1 MVSPPLLAP
10 LFTSPLLPTSSPEAM
25 HDTDTIPSA
34 SLPLSTA
41 STPMPASSETSLP
54 SVINDRQNSS
64 ISVADRLRRPSAS
77 SIRSHPSILRQ
88 NDTPPRPSV
97 QNGSGSPNPNPPS
110 VFASSPKLSS
120 THRLAYKTPA
130 SPEQQRRNSQ
140 DRRVRSEGISLG
152 QSAHRPSFIGT
163 KNPSVLTGGY
173 DTSDSDSQS
182 AKENDARKQ
191 PPTFPLT
198 ASASF
203 HGVNPAHLVVQER
216 RRRAQS
222 LMSPLQDE
230 YSPSGDG
237 SGSGKS
243 SIKDRR
249 TGGRNLRLD
258 NIPGSAM
265 RRDRSGSRS
274 SRLSESV
281 TASQP
286 NRRNSLM
293 NQASNQGALSPNR
306 IRPVSHS
313 PLASAMQSRTPST
326 YFRETHAESSRHA
339 SFAKDLPQGHSIEG
353 SGGTAHDL
361 PARNREVERLRREEG
376 VVTPSPEPSK
386 KGKEKARETPRSNG
400 LASTLGLAPGKDS
413 QPIMNAGESILFLQG
428 IKLKIQPRSMRC
440 CSIRMLV
447 RLYSNCKRVQ
457 DHLHC
462 LVVPVRPLAGNPYHN
477 ILPNERNRMGCT
489 CPLLL
494 LLS

>member
-1 MVSPPLLAP
+1 MSSHHPQDQGSPSMVSPPLLAP
-10 LFTSPLLPTSSPEAM
+10 LFTSPLLPTASPEAM

-34 SLPLSTA
+34 SLPLSIA

-54 SVINDRQNSS
+54 SAINDKLESS
-64 ISVADRLRRPSAS
+64 ISVADRLRRPSTS
-77 SIRSHPSILRQ
+77 SIRSHPSILRN
-88 NDTPPRPSV
+88 NDTSTRPPVP
-97 QNGSGSPNPNPPS
+97 NGLGSPNPNTPS
-110 VFASSPKLSS
+110 DFAPSPKLSS
-120 THRLAYKTPA
+120 THRLSYKTPA
-130 SPEQQRRNSQ
+130 SPEQQRPNSQ

-163 KNPSVLTGGY
+163 RNPSVLTGGY
-173 DTSDSDSQS
+173 DTSDSDSHS

-230 YSPSGDG
+230 FSPSGDG

-258 NIPGSAM
+258 DIPGSAN

-274 SRLSESV
+274 SKLSESV
-281 TASQP
+281 TATQS

-293 NQASNQGALSPNR
+293 NQTSNQAVLSPAR
-306 IRPVSHS
+306 TRPVSHS
-313 PLASAMQSRTPST
+313 PLASAMQSRTPSA
-326 YFRETHAESSRHA
+326 YFRESHAESSRHA

-353 SGGTAHDL
+353 SGGNAHDL

-376 VVTPSPEPSK
+376 VVTPSPEPNK
-386 KGKEKARETPRSNG
+386 KGKEKARETPRTNG
-400 LASTLGLAPGKDS
+400 LTSSLGLAPGKDS
-413 QPIMNAGESILFLQG
+413 RTIMNAGESSVISRDL
-428 IKLKIQPRSMRC
+428 KLT
-440 CSIRMLV
+440 V
-447 RLYSNCKRVQ
+447 
-457 DHLHC
+457 
-462 LVVPVRPLAGNPYHN
+462 
-477 ILPNERNRMGCT
+477 
-489 CPLLL
+489 
-494 LLS
+494 

>member
-1 MVSPPLLAP
+1 MSSHHPQDQGSPSMVSPPLLAP

-25 HDTDTIPSA
+25 HDTETIPSA

-41 STPMPASSETSLP
+41 STPMPASSDTSLP
-54 SVINDRQNSS
+54 SVINDRQDSS
-64 ISVADRLRRPSAS
+64 ISLADRLRRPSAS

-88 NDTPPRPSV
+88 NDTPPRPPVS
-97 QNGSGSPNPNPPS
+97 NGPGSPNPNPPS
-110 VFASSPKLSS
+110 VFAPSPKLLS
-120 THRLAYKTPA
+120 THRLSYKTSA
-130 SPEQQRRNSQ
+130 SPEHQRRNSQ
-140 DRRVRSEGISLG
+140 DRRVRSEGVSLG

-182 AKENDARKQ
+182 AKENDARKP

-281 TASQP
+281 TATQS

-293 NQASNQGALSPNR
+293 NQTSNQAALSPNR
-306 IRPVSHS
+306 TRPVAHS

-339 SFAKDLPQGHSIEG
+339 SFAKDLPQGHSVEG
-353 SGGTAHDL
+353 SAGNVHDL

-376 VVTPSPEPSK
+376 VITPSPEPSK
-386 KGKEKARETPRSNG
+386 KGKEKARETPKANG

-428 IKLKIQPRSMRC
+428 IKLRIQPRSMQC
-440 CSIRMLV
+440 
-447 RLYSNCKRVQ
+447 
-457 DHLHC
+457 
-462 LVVPVRPLAGNPYHN
+462 
-477 ILPNERNRMGCT
+477 
-489 CPLLL
+489 
-494 LLS
+494 